1 MQVQHQI
8 PIGLGRGSMK
18 GLQTVFPRGGK
29 RLEKDVAHSQ
39 LIARVLERHDVMG
52 IARNALGVFAHGKH
66 VLAQV
71 KHRDVLMM
79 GMFGE

>member
-1 MQVQHQI
+1 MQVQDQI
-8 PIGLGRGSMK
+8 PIGTRGGSMK

-29 RLEKDVAHSQ
+29 RLEELVAHSQ
-39 LIARVLERHDVMG
+39 LIARVLEGHDVMG